1 MFQSTTLA
9 QGSVCITP
17 VAERQS
23 SLFLNKFEVA
33 RLVGER
39 ATQLTSVKNSSFSGG
54 STPTGL
60 RPRRSARHVQSGA
73 MISAEKT
80 SVATSLCTD
89 PVMIAKHEL
98 KEKLLV
104 GIIVQRTFPSGHV
117 ENIPL
122 NELEVDET
130 LLDLRF

>member
-1 MFQSTTLA
+1 MFQSSIA
-9 QGSVCITP
+9 NGSVCITP
-17 VAERQS
+17 QAERQS
-23 SLFLNKFEVA
+23 SLFLSKFEVA

-39 ATQLTSVKNSSFSGG
+39 AAQIASIKNGTLSATA
-54 STPTGL
+54 TPTGL
-60 RPRRSARHVQSGA
+60 RPRRSRVMQSLA
-73 MISAEKT
+73 MQAAEKT

-98 KEKLLV
+98 KEKLLT
-104 GIIVQRTFPSGHV
+104 GIVVQRTFPSGHV

-122 NELEVDET
+122 IELEVDET